1 MRKPYEAPVAEFIE
15 YENDDIVTA
24 SYGIAKNP
32 GHYGCTVMPN
42 GKPIPENAVG
52 RYGDEG

>member
-1 MRKPYEAPVAEFIE
+1 MGKPYEPPVVEYIE
-15 YENDDIVTA
+15 LAKDDIVTA
-24 SYGIAKNP
+24 SFGIAKNP
-32 GHYGCTVMPN
+32 GHLGCTVMPN

>member
-1 MRKPYEAPVAEFIE
+1 MGKPYEPPVVEYIEFAK
-15 YENDDIVTA
+15 DDIVTA
-24 SYGIAKNP
+24 SFGIAKNP
-32 GHYGCTVMPN
+32 GHLGCTVMPN